1 MNVDKTKYMV
11 FGSKCMLTKIRD
23 FDLKVNGQPLERV
36 TSYHYLGVTLDPSL
50 TFDKHIT
57 KLIGKVSDKVMQL
70 KRMRMFLSSEAAVLV
85 YKNMILPMIEY
96 GDIFLTAA
104 SKENRGKLQVLQ
116 NKAPRAALQVDKY
129 YDTADLHSEVG
140 LSKLKTRR
148 EQHLLTN
155 FYVLC
160 ERQQ

>member
-1 MNVDKTKYMV
+1 
-11 FGSKCMLTKIRD
+11 
-23 FDLKVNGQPLERV
+23 
-36 TSYHYLGVTLDPSL
+36 
-50 TFDKHIT
+50 
-57 KLIGKVSDKVMQL
+57 
-70 KRMRMFLSSEAAVLV
+70 MFLSSEAAVLV

-116 NKAPRAALQVDKY
+116 NKALRAALQVDKY

-148 EQHLLTN
+148 EQHLLTFMFSVKGSSRLRRVN
-155 FYVLC
+155 RRVGVRTIYC
-160 ERQQ
+160 TSPIPKNTKSAPHT